1 MGTAG
6 RRRGAPPGQLGWSRP
21 DRPGPGHRG
30 QAARPDSNVLS
41 IDLLSRV
48 AHIPLAQYSCTELWS
63 TLFEG
68 ERSVSV
74 SNSVLSARV

>member
-48 AHIPLAQYSCTELWS
+48 AHIPLAQYSPVPNCGVRYS
-63 TLFEG
+63 
-68 ERSVSV
+68 RVSV
-74 SNSVLSARV
+74 A